1 MRNFLIAGLALAAVA
16 CTPAE
21 EESATD
27 GEVSAAENSGKPHE
41 GPAPEVFAGTAWRST
56 ADDGARFTT
65 YFDEGGTYRDMRN
78 GDEWQTGTWRY
89 VEAGPL
95 LCFIPDGDDV
105 AETCW
110 KPGKM
115 RGDTM
120 EATDA
125 DDRRIELEKVD
136 YVPPVEEGEE

>member
-1 MRNFLIAGLALAAVA
+1 MRNHLITGLVLAAMA

-21 EESATD
+21 EPP
-27 GEVSAAENSGKPHE
+27 AAETDAPEAASSAKPQE
-41 GPAPEVFAGTAWRST
+41 RPAPEVFAGTAWRSM
-56 ADDGARFTT
+56 AEDGARFTT
-65 YFDEGGTYRDMRN
+65 YLDEDGTYRDLRN
-78 GDEWQTGTWRY
+78 GDDWQTGTWRY

-95 LCFIPDGDDV
+95 LCFIPEGEDV

-120 EATDA
+120 VATDA
-125 DDRRIELEKVD
+125 GDRRIELEKVA
-136 YVPPVEEGEE
+136 YAPPGEAGDE

>member
-1 MRNFLIAGLALAAVA
+1 MRNFLIASLALAAMA

-21 EESATD
+21 EEPATE
-27 GEVSAAENSGKPHE
+27 GEAPAAEASGKPVE

-56 ADDGARFTT
+56 AEDGARFTT
-65 YFDEGGTYRDMRN
+65 YLDEDGTYRDIRN
-78 GDEWQTGTWRY
+78 GDQWQTGTWRY

-120 EATDA
+120 VATDA
-125 DDRRIELEKVD
+125 DDRRIELERVE
-136 YVPPVEEGEE
+136 YAPIAEEGEE

>member
-1 MRNFLIAGLALAAVA
+1 MRNFLIAGLALAAMA

-21 EESATD
+21 EAP
-27 GEVSAAENSGKPHE
+27 AAETEAPEGEASGKPE
-41 GPAPEVFAGTAWRST
+41 ERPAPEVFARTAWR
-56 ADDGARFTT
+56 AVGEDGARFTT
-65 YFDEGGTYRDMRN
+65 YLDEDGTYRDLRN
-78 GDEWQTGTWRY
+78 GDDWQSGTWRY

-95 LCFIPDGDDV
+95 LCFIPEGDDV

-115 RGDTM
+115 RGETM
-120 EATDA
+120 VATDA

-136 YVPPVEEGEE
+136 YVPPAGEGEE